1 MLYFF
6 LWERGLFLE
15 NILPALAASW
25 RQRSFAPCQALCRE
39 LLPSAIKFSE
49 RYCLGGDQ
57 LLLPRVAERSPF
69 ERHSWRC
76 LVGEIL
82 MIGAAEIPEIETAP
96 DSLCCIL
103 APECYRDEC
112 TPRQYFAP
120 IQQVHF
126 GTCDL
131 VFGCAF
137 YRPEHAGWN
146 DCPDVERLAAY
157 LAGIDPESWT
167 AADLDLHREVVDD
180 PERVEEL
187 EYLQNWFPVLRD
199 LYQNAAAKGLVVIC
213 ETIS

>member
-6 LWERGLFLE
+6 LWERHPFVDV
-15 NILPALAASW
+15 ILPSMAASW
-25 RQRSFAPCQALCRE
+25 RERSFAPCRDVCRG
-39 LLPSAIKFSE
+39 LLPAAKAFSE
-49 RYCLGGDQ
+49 RYCLGEESLILNQ
-57 LLLPRVAERSPF
+57 VAEELPF

-103 APECYRDEC
+103 APDRYQEES
-112 TPRQYFAP
+112 TPRPHFAP

-126 GTCDL
+126 GARDL
-131 VFGCAF
+131 AFGSAF

-146 DCPDVERLAAY
+146 EQSDVERLAGY

-167 AADLDLHREVVDD
+167 VADLRLHRELVDD
-180 PERVEEL
+180 QQRAEEL
-187 EYLQNWFPVLRD
+187 EYLREWFPALCDMYRR
-199 LYQNAAAKGLVVIC
+199 AAEKDWAVFSEI
-213 ETIS
+213 IS